1 MSISKDLSICGFL
14 FESHPAIMLII
25 DSANGNIV
33 DANRAAVQFYG
44 WEKEILQNM
53 SIPEINTLT
62 KDEIFNSMKKASEN
76 RQVQFEFKHRC
87 ADGTIKDVEVWSG
100 SIQINGKNYLHSI
113 IHDITARK
121 ISEISLRESEEK
133 FRCIVESSPI
143 AKYFYRLEKDD
154 KLILTGANP
163 SADRII
169 GINHRSLIGKT
180 IEEAFPALAN
190 TEIPEMYRKIA
201 KGELTTQHFKYLIVT
216 VAFRENTT

>member
-1 MSISKDLSICGFL
+1 MSIKKDLSICGFL
-14 FESHPAIMLII
+14 FENHPAVMLII
-25 DSANGNIV
+25 DSATGNIA

-44 WEKEILQNM
+44 WSKELLQNM
-53 SIPEINTLT
+53 NILEINTLT

-87 ADGTIKDVEVWSG
+87 ADGSIKDVEIWSG
-100 SIQINGKNYLHSI
+100 SITLNGKNYLHSI
-113 IHDITARK
+113 IHDITERK
-121 ISEISLRESEEK
+121 KSESALIESEDK

-143 AKYFYRLEKDD
+143 AKYFYRLENN

-169 GINHRSLIGKT
+169 GISHKSLIGKT

-201 KGELTTQHFKYLIVT
+201 KV
-216 VAFRENTT
+216 N